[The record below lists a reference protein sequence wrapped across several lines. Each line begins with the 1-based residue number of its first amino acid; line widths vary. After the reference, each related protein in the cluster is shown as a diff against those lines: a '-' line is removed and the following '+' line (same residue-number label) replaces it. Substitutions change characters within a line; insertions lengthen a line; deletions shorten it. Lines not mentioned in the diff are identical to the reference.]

1 MRLKPKLLLA
11 FSGLA
16 GLTAIVGVL
25 SWHSDARIEDSFRA
39 IREDQLKQIAT
50 AEAIDDNL
58 QKSLASIEIM
68 VRLRTSPAAL
78 RIQKSVAVEDT
89 EKAFQAVSQLANQSE
104 QTLREQEA
112 QGQKAAAQAERE
124 ELATIRHLA
133 NEIHTFQTHTNE
145 FSELLTQH
153 PDEALAF
160 LATVLEI
167 EMNHRILPDVNAY
180 QESQFDELGAEADSV
195 YSRIRLGY
203 GVAVASTALAF
214 MIAVIIG
221 LWMARAIGRSVERL
235 KHAADALGEGR
246 TDVPLDI
253 HTGDEVESLAHSF
266 RRMSE
271 ALQKSQLELRAANDS
286 LERRVKMRT
295 TELLQT
301 NDLLKKEIQDRQVAQ
316 ERMRHLLGQLER
328 SNTELQDFASV
339 ASHDLQEPLRKV
351 QVFGERLKAKCGE
364 ALSEEGKDFL
374 NRLLNATGRMQG
386 LINDLLAYSRVTTKA
401 QPFVPVVLNKVVRE
415 VLSDLEIRLEQ
426 VQGNVEVGELPAI
439 EADAMQMRQLFQNL
453 IGNALKF
460 RRPNVAPVIR
470 VAMEPAP
477 AGRCQIAVNDNGIGF
492 EEKYN
497 DRIFKVFE
505 RLHGRDAYEGTGMG
519 LAICRKIV
527 ERHGGSLTARSTPGQ
542 GSTFIMTLPLAHA
555 SEKEPAWTPKTS
567 PLSS

>member
-16 GLTAIVGVL
+16 ALTAIVGVL
-25 SWHSDARIEDSFRA
+25 SWRSDARIEDSFRA
-39 IREDQLKQIAT
+39 IREDQLKQIDT

-58 QKSLASIEIM
+58 QKSLSAIEMM
-68 VRLRTSPAAL
+68 VRLKASPAAL
-78 RIQKSVAVEDT
+78 RVQKNIALDST
-89 EKAFQAVSQLANQSE
+89 QKAFQTVNQLANQSA
-104 QTLREQEA
+104 QALQDQEA
-112 QGQKAAAQAERE
+112 QGKKAAAEVERE

-133 NEIHTFQTHTNE
+133 NDIHTFQTHAQE
-145 FSELLTQH
+145 FSELLEQR
-153 PDEALAF
+153 PDEALMF
-160 LATVLEI
+160 LATVIEI
-167 EMNHRILPDVNAY
+167 EVNHRILPAINAY
-180 QESQFDELGAEADSV
+180 QQSQFDELGGEVDGV

-203 GVAVASTALAF
+203 GVAAASTALAF
-214 MIAVIIG
+214 LIAVVIG
-221 LWMARAIGRSVERL
+221 LWMARAIGRSVEQL
-235 KHAADALGEGR
+235 KQAVDALGEGR

-266 RRMSE
+266 KRMSE

-301 NDLLKKEIQDRQVAQ
+301 NDLLKKEIHERQIAQ
-316 ERMRHLLGQLER
+316 ERMKQLLGQLER

-364 ALSEEGKDFL
+364 ALSDEGNDFL
-374 NRLLNATGRMQG
+374 NRLLNATGRMQN

-401 QPFVPVVLNKVVRE
+401 QPFVPVVLSKIVKE
-415 VLSDLEIRLEQ
+415 VLGDLEIRLEQ
-426 VQGNVEVGELPAI
+426 VQGKVDVGELPTI
-439 EADAMQMRQLFQNL
+439 EADALQMRQLFQNL

-460 RRPNVAPVIR
+460 RRPDAPPVIR
-470 VAMEPAP
+470 VAAQPAP
-477 AGRCQIAVNDNGIGF
+477 AGLCQIAVEDNGIGF
-492 EEKYN
+492 EEKYS

-505 RLHGRDAYEGTGMG
+505 RLHGRDTYEGTGMG
-519 LAICRKIV
+519 LAICRKIA
-527 ERHGGSLTARSTPGQ
+527 ERHGGAVTARSTPGQ
-542 GSTFIMTLPLAHA
+542 GSAFIITFPLAHTTD
-555 SEKEPAWTPKTS
+555 KEPAWTPTTS